1 MAMNPHYDNNDTET
15 KAKIASIKKEGDSFK
30 IILNDTVFRPQSGGQ
45 PSDEGWLI
53 SDNEKIPVFKVSEEN
68 NKIIHWA
75 KEKPNSEIVT
85 VKINPELRLTL
96 TRMHS
101 AEHIF
106 FGSLHRIKK
115 DAEVEK
121 ISLQK
126 EQSQI
131 FVKANNLTFEE
142 VLKAEELVLDIIQRN
157 LKRIIYYRN
166 KNELND
172 LINRGLRIKVDR
184 IKSNKVR
191 VIEFDNYDISA
202 CSGTHVKE
210 TSQIKD
216 FLITDFKYERG
227 HYIITFTVGDKASK
241 LREKMSKEYR
251 LTKKLLGENVLDN
264 VKKLI
269 GEKKE
274 LKEKYKDCLIERISR
289 LQPEIINGITFY
301 CKEFENEETKIL
313 TKNIKNL
320 CKTSFSVFLNKK
332 ENITEV
338 ILCSDIEEIK
348 CDEII
353 KSLLREFGGKG
364 GGNKKLGV
372 CSINENSDKVL
383 SWIKQKILK
392 R

>member
-1 MAMNPHYDNNDTET
+1 MITNPHYDNNDTET
-15 KAKIASIKKEGDSFK
+15 KAKIISIKKEGDNFK
-30 IILNDTVFRPQSGGQ
+30 IILDDTVFRPQSGGQ
-45 PSDEGWLI
+45 LSDEGWLI
-53 SDNEKIPVFKVSEEN
+53 SDSKKIPVFKVSEEN
-68 NKIIHWA
+68 NKIIHWT
-75 KEKPNSEIVT
+75 KEEPDSEIVN
-85 VKINPELRLTL
+85 VKINPELRLIL

-101 AEHIF
+101 AEHLF
-106 FGSLHRIKK
+106 FGSLHRIKE

-121 ISLQK
+121 INLQK

-142 VLKAEELVLDIIQRN
+142 VLKAEELVLDIIRKN

-166 KNELND
+166 KNELDD
-172 LINRGLRIKVDR
+172 LINKGLRIKADR

-191 VIEFDNYDISA
+191 IIEFDNYDISA

-210 TSQIKD
+210 TAQIKD

-227 HYIITFTVGDKASK
+227 HYIITFTVGDKALE
-241 LREKMSKEYR
+241 LREKMSGEYR

-269 GEKKE
+269 SEKKE
-274 LKEKYKDCLIERISR
+274 LKEKYKDCLIEKINR
-289 LQPEIINGITFY
+289 LQPETINGIPFY
-301 CKEFENEETKIL
+301 YKEFENEETKIL

-332 ENITEV
+332 EDTTEV
-338 ILCSDIEEIK
+338 ILCSEIEEIK

-372 CSINENSDKVL
+372 CSTKENPNEIL
-383 SWIKQKILK
+383 AWIKQKILK
-392 R
+392 Q